1 MKIKYIH
8 VSNLDSF
15 ARYDVKDAAAA
26 FMDVLQSVGKTLSV
40 VYDNGTV
47 LELKVSK
54 VETDGEPSAS

>member
-26 FMDVLQSVGKTLSV
+26 FMDVLQSVGKTLNRAGIAGGS
-40 VYDNGTV
+40 
-47 LELKVSK
+47 
-54 VETDGEPSAS
+54 PS